1 MRPLSPVQ
9 ESDSL
14 CKIADR
20 IYGDGQ
26 FWTQIYEGNREDVG
40 KDASLLTA
48 GTDLEMTVNASQA
61 DYAAMRR
68 GGLVGG
74 GLGVENGSGYPPHF
88 GYPHL
93 LPVSFTPL
101 TLPPYPC
108 HMRGFLSPV
117 QFSIVTSF
125 T

>member
-74 GLGVENGSGYPPHF
+74 GLGVENGSGYPPPILVIPTC
-88 GYPHL
+88 Y
-93 LPVSFTPL
+93 
-101 TLPPYPC
+101 
-108 HMRGFLSPV
+108 LSLSRRSRCRHIPA
-117 QFSIVTSF
+117 I
-125 T
+125 